1 MATECRGTTKRK
13 ISKYKIV
20 KAQAYAVLILLVLF
34 GGLIGGFIG
43 RKTAPTKVETV
54 TVTEPQILTVYEAD
68 KLPEAEIIT
77 YYDVPLSHS
86 LQNYIYEVCTD
97 EKVPMSLVIA
107 MIDYESNFNPEI
119 VSDTDDYGLMQI
131 NRVNNEMLSSSYHSA
146 DMLDAYQNVFCGVKI
161 IAGYIN
167 QYEDYN
173 KALMA
178 YNMGSYGAQKA
189 WENGITSTTYS
200 EQILTLMSS
209 YEQEVKN
216 NATSADNE

>member
-131 NRVNNEMLSSSYHSA
+131 NSVNNEMLSSSYHSA

-200 EQILTLMSS
+200 EQILKLMGS
-209 YEQEVKN
+209 YEQEVEN
-216 NATSADNE
+216 NVASADNE

>member
-20 KAQAYAVLILLVLF
+20 KAQAYTVLLLIFLF
-34 GGLIGGFIG
+34 GSLIGGIIG
-43 RKTAPTKVETV
+43 RVTTPKKVETV
-54 TVTEPQILTVYEAD
+54 TVTETVEVPSYEAD
-68 KLPEAEIIT
+68 KLPEIENMT
-77 YYDVPLSHS
+77 YFDVPLSHS
-86 LQNYIYEVCTD
+86 LQNYIYEICAD
-97 EKVPMSLVIA
+97 EDVPVTLVMA
-107 MIDYESNFNPEI
+107 MIDHESKFNPEM

-131 NRVNNEMLSSSYHSA
+131 NEINHDQLAEEYRCA
-146 DMLDAYQNVFCGVKI
+146 DMLNPYQNIFCGVKI